1 MGIKTAQSGDAIF
14 EEIKQTLL
22 MKPGGG
28 GSYALN
34 TLCQKKIGNEF
45 TTDAINNAYF
55 LVVNIN
61 NSGEIIGFAAV
72 MYYADDNDP
81 NVTYLYIELICNA
94 PGHSMGLRS
103 NVNRSGAKA
112 MIEEIERLAR
122 NMGCSYV
129 KLSAIDQ
136 VVPYYFR
143 LGFNF
148 KSVVGED
155 GEINNF
161 LRERS
166 AALVQ
171 RLRDGQLDDD
181 KEEQE
186 QAMIKIIQK
195 FYPGYLNENY
205 QQMLS
210 SVKRNR
216 TGPARDQGIPMIK
229 WLDTNRQMTGGKKTK
244 KRKHKSKYNKIKKTK
259 SRKQKKQKKQR
270 INKTKRR
277 KSKK

>member
-1 MGIKTAQSGDAIF
+1 
-14 EEIKQTLL
+14 
-22 MKPGGG
+22 
-28 GSYALN
+28 
-34 TLCQKKIGNEF
+34 
-45 TTDAINNAYF
+45 
-55 LVVNIN
+55 
-61 NSGEIIGFAAV
+61 
-72 MYYADDNDP
+72 
-81 NVTYLYIELICNA
+81 
-94 PGHSMGLRS
+94 MGLRS
-103 NVNRSGAKA
+103 NVNRVGAKA

-129 KLSAIDQ
+129 KLSAIDE

-161 LRERS
+161 LRKRS

-171 RLRDGQLDDD
+171 KLRDGQLDDD

-186 QAMIKIIQK
+186 QAMIKIVQR
-195 FYPGYLNENY
+195 FYPGYLNEDY

-229 WLDTNRQMTGGKKTK
+229 WLDTSRQITGGKKTK
-244 KRKHKSKYNKIKKTK
+244 KRKHKSKSKSKYNKIKKTK
-259 SRKQKKQKKQR
+259 SRKQRK
-270 INKTKRR
+270 NKTKRR

>member
-1 MGIKTAQSGDAIF
+1 MGVKIAQRGNPIF
-14 EEIKQTLL
+14 ETIQQSLL
-22 MKPGGG
+22 MRPGGG
-28 GSYALN
+28 GTYALN
-34 TLCQKKIGNEF
+34 TLCQKKIADEF
-45 TTDAINNAYF
+45 TQDAINNAYF

-72 MYYADDNDP
+72 MYYADDDDRD
-81 NVTYLYIELICNA
+81 VTYLYIELICNA

-103 NVNRSGAKA
+103 NVNRVGAKA

-129 KLSAIDQ
+129 KLSAIDE

-161 LRERS
+161 LRKRS

-171 RLRDGQLDDD
+171 KLRDGQLDDD

-186 QAMIKIIQK
+186 QAMIKIVQR
-195 FYPGYLNENY
+195 FYPGYLNEDY

-229 WLDTNRQMTGGKKTK
+229 WLDTSRQITGGKKTK
-244 KRKHKSKYNKIKKTK
+244 KRKHKSKSKSKYNKIKKTK
-259 SRKQKKQKKQR
+259 SRKQRK
-270 INKTKRR
+270 NKTKRR